1 MDKVYSPKNIE
12 KKIYDSWIDNDCFK
26 ARESKSNYSIVLPP
40 PNVTGTLHMGHAFQ
54 HTIIDI
60 LVRYN
65 RMLGKSVLWQ
75 PGTDHAGIATQ
86 LVVENNLIK
95 KGKTRHDIGRKKLI
109 EEIWKWKEQSG
120 NTIISQ
126 TKRLGSSADWDRNRF
141 TMDEGLSEAVKKVF
155 IELYNQGIIYRGKRL
170 VNWDIKLQTALSDL
184 EVENKEI
191 KSKLYF
197 IKYNIDDSSDQ
208 LIVATTRPE
217 TLFGDTAIC
226 INPEDERFRKY
237 IGKTACVPLVNR
249 MIPIIGD
256 ESIDKD
262 FGTGCVKITP
272 AHDFNDYKLGIK
284 HNLDF
289 INILNKDGTLNDI
302 VGDEFCNRSIHDS
315 RDDVIKALISINAYL
330 KDEDYS
336 TTVPIGGRSGEII
349 EPLLTNQWF
358 MKMKDIVVPA
368 IDAVKNSNIKFV
380 PKNWEKIYFN
390 WLDNIEDWCI
400 SRQIWWGHRIPAWY
414 DEENNIYVGES
425 EEYIRDKYNISD
437 SITLAQD
444 NDVLDTWFSSS
455 LWPFSTLGWPDK
467 TKELENFYPTS
478 VLVTGFDIIFFW
490 VARMIMM
497 GMKFMDRVPF
507 KTIYIHGLVRDS
519 DGKKMS
525 KSVGNV
531 IDPIDVIDGIKQS
544 DLIEKRISNLVQPQ
558 LKDKIAKRTKEEFPN
573 GIDSFGADALR
584 FCFCALA
591 STGRDINFDLKRI
604 EGYRNFCNKLWN
616 ASRYVLMT
624 SENVEYLNKVDFDK
638 LTTYEKYLLI
648 KLDNIVTEYKR
659 NCTTYRFDLMASSL
673 YSFIWN
679 EYCDWYLEISKVQI
693 HDGNEYSKS
702 FLLYTLQII
711 LKLCHPIIP
720 YITEEIWSEM
730 YKLDYTKESLLMNS
744 KFPSQQK
751 IFNDIEIERE
761 IEIVKDIIN
770 SIRKTRSDLNIHP
783 KTLLDIYCISDK
795 ENLLAN
801 IKNNKNIIHS
811 LSKVKSINYEID
823 SEAIKDCITVSVRD
837 LIIYIPIK
845 DTVNVDDET
854 NRLRKKINEIES
866 ALIKVNNKLD
876 NKNFIEKAPSNV
888 IKENTDKQ
896 KVYQQEL
903 IDLKNL
909 LDKLSN

>member
-197 IKYNIDDSSDQ
+197 IKYNIDNSSDQ

-237 IGKTACVPLVNR
+237 LGKTACVPLVNR

-437 SITLAQD
+437 SITLVQD

-455 LWPFSTLGWPDK
+455 LWPFSTLGWPDQ
-467 TKELENFYPTS
+467 TRELENFYPTS

-624 SENVEYLNKVDFDK
+624 SENIEYLNKVDFDK

-673 YSFIWN
+673 YSFIWY

>member
-155 IELYNQGIIYRGKRL
+155 IELYDQGIIYRGKRL

-197 IKYNIDDSSDQ
+197 IKYNIDNSSDQ

-302 VGDEFCNRSIHDS
+302 VGDDFCNRSIHDS

-414 DEENNIYVGES
+414 DEDNNIYVGES
-425 EEYIRDKYNISD
+425 EESIRDKYNIPD
-437 SITLAQD
+437 STTLAQD

-455 LWPFSTLGWPDK
+455 LWPFSTLGWPDQ
-467 TKELENFYPTS
+467 TRELKNYYPTS

-525 KSVGNV
+525 KSLGNV

-558 LKDKIAKRTKEEFPN
+558 LKDKIAKKTKDEFPN
-573 GIDSFGADALR
+573 GIDPFGADALR

-693 HDGNEYSKS
+693 YDGNEYSKS

-811 LSKVKSINYEID
+811 LSKLKSINYEID
-823 SEAIKDCITVSVRD
+823 SGAIKDCITVSVRD

>member
-693 HDGNEYSKS
+693 YDGNEYSKS

-811 LSKVKSINYEID
+811 LSKLKSINYEID
-823 SEAIKDCITVSVRD
+823 SGTIKDCITVSVRD

>member
-1 MDKVYSPKNIE
+1 MDKYQPKDFEE
-12 KKIYDSWIDNDCFK
+12 KWYKRWEQDNNF
-26 ARESKSNYSIVLPP
+26 APSGVGTPYSIAIPP

-54 HTIIDI
+54 HS
-60 LVRYN
+60 LVDSLIRYR
-65 RMLGKSVLWQ
+65 RMKGHNTLWQ
-75 PGTDHAGIATQ
+75 MGTDHAGIATQ
-86 LVVENNLIK
+86 LIVTEQLAAENITPSDL
-95 KGKTRHDIGRKKLI
+95 GREKFVQK
-109 EEIWKWKEQSG
+109 IWDWKRTSG
-120 NTIISQ
+120 NTISKQLRRIGASLHWE
-126 TKRLGSSADWDRNRF
+126 TERF
-141 TMDEGLSEAVKKVF
+141 TLDEGLSRAVHEVF
-155 IELYNQGIIYRGKRL
+155 VRLYEEGLIYRGKRL
-170 VNWDIKLQTALSDL
+170 VNWDPVLKTSISDL
-184 EVENKEI
+184 EVVAQEEEGHLWHLRYPLAEDPNKYI
-191 KSKLYF
+191 V
-197 IKYNIDDSSDQ
+197 
-208 LIVATTRPE
+208 VATTRPE
-217 TLFGDTAIC
+217 TMLGDTAVAVH
-226 INPEDERFRKY
+226 PEDERYKSLVGQS
-237 IGKTACVPLVNR
+237 IMLPLSQR
-249 MIPIIGD
+249 TIPIISD
-256 ESIDKD
+256 EYVDQD
-262 FGTGCVKITP
+262 FGSGCVKITP
-272 AHDFNDYKLGIK
+272 AHDFNDYDMGTRHDLEVINVFNEDASVNEQAPKKYHGMDRYEARNVILRDLEELGMIEK
-284 HNLDF
+284 IEAH
-289 INILNKDGTLNDI
+289 TLS
-302 VGDEFCNRSIHDS
+302 VPRGERSG
-315 RDDVIKALISINAYL
+315 VIIEPYL
-330 KDEDYS
+330 SDQWFVKTRPLAEPA
-336 TTVPIGGRSGEII
+336 TEKVKSGEIEFI
-349 EPLLTNQWF
+349 PKNYENTFFAW
-358 MKMKDIVVPA
+358 MKDIQ
-368 IDAVKNSNIKFV
+368 
-380 PKNWEKIYFN
+380 
-390 WLDNIEDWCI
+390 DWCI
-400 SRQIWWGHRIPAWY
+400 SRQQWWGHRIPAWY

-783 KTLLDIYCISDK
+783 KTLLDIYCISDR
-795 ENLLAN
+795 ENLLTN

-823 SEAIKDCITVSVRD
+823 SGAIKDCITVSVRD

>member
-197 IKYNIDDSSDQ
+197 IKYNIDNSSNQ

-289 INILNKDGTLNDI
+289 INILNKDGTLNDV

-455 LWPFSTLGWPDK
+455 LWPFSTLGWPDQ
-467 TKELENFYPTS
+467 TRELKNFYPTS

-558 LKDKIAKRTKEEFPN
+558 LRDKIAKRTKDEFPN

-823 SEAIKDCITVSVRD
+823 SGAIKDCITVSVRD

>member
-1 MDKVYSPKNIE
+1 VDKVYSPKNIE

-155 IELYNQGIIYRGKRL
+155 IELYDQGIIYRGKRL

-197 IKYNIDDSSDQ
+197 IKYNIDNSSDQ

-302 VGDEFCNRSIHDS
+302 VGDDFCNRSIHDS

-425 EEYIRDKYNISD
+425 EEYIRVKYNISD
-437 SITLAQD
+437 SITLTQD

-455 LWPFSTLGWPDK
+455 LWPFSTLGWPDQ
-467 TKELENFYPTS
+467 TRELENFYPTS

-761 IEIVKDIIN
+761 IEMVKDIIN

>member
-1 MDKVYSPKNIE
+1 
-12 KKIYDSWIDNDCFK
+12 
-26 ARESKSNYSIVLPP
+26 
-40 PNVTGTLHMGHAFQ
+40 TLHMGHAFQ

-60 LVRYN
+60 LIRYN

-197 IKYNIDDSSDQ
+197 IKYNIDNSSDQ

-437 SITLAQD
+437 SITLIQD

-455 LWPFSTLGWPDK
+455 LWPFSTLGWPEQ
-467 TKELENFYPTS
+467 TRELENFYPTS

>member
-197 IKYNIDDSSDQ
+197 IKYNIDNSSDQ

-437 SITLAQD
+437 SITLVQD

-795 ENLLAN
+795 ENLLTN

>member
-95 KGKTRHDIGRKKLI
+95 KGKTRHDIGRKNLI

-197 IKYNIDDSSDQ
+197 IKYNIDNSSDQ

-249 MIPIIGD
+249 IIPIIGD

-302 VGDEFCNRSIHDS
+302 VGDEFCNRSIHDT

-525 KSVGNV
+525 KSLGNV

-811 LSKVKSINYEID
+811 LSKVKSIIYEID

-854 NRLRKKINEIES
+854 NRLRKKINELES

-888 IKENTDKQ
+888 IQENTDKQ

>member
-197 IKYNIDDSSDQ
+197 IKYNIDNSSDQ

-437 SITLAQD
+437 SITLTQD

-455 LWPFSTLGWPDK
+455 LWPFSTLGWPDQ
-467 TKELENFYPTS
+467 TRELENFYPTS

>member
-425 EEYIRDKYNISD
+425 EEYIRVKYNISD
-437 SITLAQD
+437 SITLTQD

-455 LWPFSTLGWPDK
+455 LWPFSTLGWPDQ
-467 TKELENFYPTS
+467 TRELENFYPTS

-823 SEAIKDCITVSVRD
+823 SGAIKDCITVSVRD

>member
-1 MDKVYSPKNIE
+1 
-12 KKIYDSWIDNDCFK
+12 
-26 ARESKSNYSIVLPP
+26 
-40 PNVTGTLHMGHAFQ
+40 
-54 HTIIDI
+54 
-60 LVRYN
+60 
-65 RMLGKSVLWQ
+65 
-75 PGTDHAGIATQ
+75 
-86 LVVENNLIK
+86 
-95 KGKTRHDIGRKKLI
+95 
-109 EEIWKWKEQSG
+109 
-120 NTIISQ
+120 
-126 TKRLGSSADWDRNRF
+126 
-141 TMDEGLSEAVKKVF
+141 
-155 IELYNQGIIYRGKRL
+155 
-170 VNWDIKLQTALSDL
+170 
-184 EVENKEI
+184 
-191 KSKLYF
+191 
-197 IKYNIDDSSDQ
+197 
-208 LIVATTRPE
+208 
-217 TLFGDTAIC
+217 
-226 INPEDERFRKY
+226 
-237 IGKTACVPLVNR
+237 
-249 MIPIIGD
+249 
-256 ESIDKD
+256 
-262 FGTGCVKITP
+262 
-272 AHDFNDYKLGIK
+272 
-284 HNLDF
+284 
-289 INILNKDGTLNDI
+289 
-302 VGDEFCNRSIHDS
+302 
-315 RDDVIKALISINAYL
+315 
-330 KDEDYS
+330 
-336 TTVPIGGRSGEII
+336 
-349 EPLLTNQWF
+349 

-455 LWPFSTLGWPDK
+455 LWPFSTLGWPDQ
-467 TKELENFYPTS
+467 TRELKNYYPTS

-616 ASRYVLMT
+616 ASRYVLIT

-730 YKLDYTKESLLMNS
+730 YKLNYTKESLLMNS

-823 SEAIKDCITVSVRD
+823 SRAIKDCITVSIRD
-837 LIIYIPIK
+837 IIISGENLIC
-845 DTVNVDDET
+845 
-854 NRLRKKINEIES
+854 L
-866 ALIKVNNKLD
+866 KV
-876 NKNFIEKAPSNV
+876 
-888 IKENTDKQ
+888 
-896 KVYQQEL
+896 
-903 IDLKNL
+903 
-909 LDKLSN
+909 

>member
-693 HDGNEYSKS
+693 YDGNEYSKS